1 MRSGGG
7 SVTPPPDLFERLL
20 RPLHQSGIPYMIT
33 GGLAA
38 IIYGDPRLTNDVDL
52 VVQLTPADAERLA
65 AAFPSERYYAPPI
78 ETIRE
83 EAGRVA
89 HGHFNLLDLETS
101 LRADV
106 YCLGEDELGAWAMER
121 RRRVSIA
128 DLTIWVAPIEY
139 VIVLKLRYYREA
151 GSDRHLRDI
160 AAMRRIS
167 GELIDASVLDDWI
180 VRFGLERE
188 WRKALETD

>member
-1 MRSGGG
+1 
-7 SVTPPPDLFERLL
+7 
-20 RPLHQSGIPYMIT
+20 MIT

-52 VVQLTPADAERLA
+52 VLQLTPADAERLA
-65 AAFPSERYYAPPI
+65 AAFPAERYYVPPI

-83 EAGRVA
+83 EAGRA
-89 HGHFNLLDLETS
+89 THGHFNLLDLETS

-106 YCLGEDELGAWAMER
+106 YCLGEDLLGTWAIAR
-121 RRRVSIA
+121 RRHVSIG
-128 DLTIWVAPIEY
+128 DLTVSVAPIEY
-139 VIVLKLRYYREA
+139 VILLKLQYYREG
-151 GSDRHLRDI
+151 GSDRHLRDV

-180 VRFGLERE
+180 VRLGLEPE
-188 WRKALETD
+188 WLKALDTD

>member
-1 MRSGGG
+1 
-7 SVTPPPDLFERLL
+7 VTPPPDLFERLL

-52 VVQLTPADAERLA
+52 VLQLTPGDAERLA
-65 AAFPSERYYAPPI
+65 AAFPAERYYVPPI
-78 ETIRE
+78 ETLRE
-83 EAGRVA
+83 EAGRAA

-106 YCLGEDELGAWAMER
+106 YCLGNDALGAWAMAR
-121 RRRVSIA
+121 RRSVAIA
-128 DLTIWVAPIEY
+128 DLTVWVAPIEY
-139 VIVLKLRYYREA
+139 VIVLKLRYYREG

-160 AAMRRIS
+160 AAMRRLS
-167 GELIDASVLDDWI
+167 GELIDALVLDDWI
-180 VRFGLERE
+180 VRFGLGAE
-188 WRKALETD
+188 WREALEAD